1 MDDEE
6 QGSPRRPPLRI
17 GVFPKGHDVWRVD
30 WFGSIAFPDRMA
42 RRKQPSV
49 LVHLSKVLDPCLALE
64 PGHLLDPSATLPTEY
79 QAKRWVSVGTTM
91 LLGIGDLWQDQLLV
105 GTPQYETEAFA
116 DVEISQQTAVMVKAG
131 SSLDEDGGF
140 LLPLAEHPWHRGN
153 THSYCL
159 RLTLA
164 DGRYL
169 VVPCMELIR
178 FYFGSSSEL
187 LSRLFMPPLNRQQL
201 YTKAAWCHR
210 RKRLTLTLAEGLPA
224 ASATDIARVAGDEY
238 AWRAAMLVPSS
249 CLRASVAGRDV
260 FPQAVFP
267 FEGITNLPATGQWLS
282 RGDGPQGTFLVY
294 QLQSCSYRFPFAALR
309 YVTTGEVKRSA
320 SRRAPFSSGD
330 GQDARGQVLRKPRQ
344 PDRPVLREGDASS
357 LLSGVARALRPRR
370 HFQDLDRKPVWS
382 HRKLASP
389 TVAAGETGEVINDLA
404 VGDAGSVQRI
414 RPVSLAEALR
424 PDRPR
429 MPEYLR
435 HIVNA
440 LGALDDVEV
449 EILTASH
456 EDGWTLPLSLCH
468 DEDGVIADEQLI
480 LDEQGH
486 ARPRRVAVL
495 GLAWASSELMA
506 LIAVVES
513 PVLAPIFYAAQA
525 GDQHDLSSAMGRVTF
540 DFTMVLKREQRK
552 LRGET
557 RTASRTDDMLK
568 RWLTRALC
576 VFRSKAPPITAQK
589 SQ

>member
-1 MDDEE
+1 MDDKE
-6 QGSPRRPPLRI
+6 QDAPRRPPLRI
-17 GVFPKGHDVWRVD
+17 GVFPKGSDVWRVD

-49 LVHLSKVLDPCLALE
+49 LVHLSKVLDPDMALE
-64 PGHLLDPSATLPTEY
+64 PGHLLDPGATLPTEY

-91 LLGIGDLWQDQLLV
+91 LLGIGDLWQDQLLI
-105 GTPQYETEAFA
+105 GTPQYETEVFA
-116 DVEISQQTAVMVKAG
+116 DVEINQQTAVMVKAG
-131 SSLDEDGGF
+131 SSLEEDGGF

-224 ASATDIARVAGDEY
+224 TSAADVGRVAGDET

-267 FEGITNLPATGQWLS
+267 FEGMTNLTATGQWLS
-282 RGDGPQGTFLVY
+282 RGEEPQRTFLVY
-294 QLQSCSYRFPFAALR
+294 QLLTCSYRFPFAALR
-309 YVTTGEVKRSA
+309 YVTTGESKRRA
-320 SRRAPFSSGD
+320 PHRAPFSSGD
-330 GQDARGQVLRKPRQ
+330 GQDARDQVLRKPRQ

-357 LLSGVARALRPRR
+357 LLSGIARSLRPRR
-370 HFQDLDRKPVWS
+370 HFPDLDRKPVWS
-382 HRKLASP
+382 HRKLGSP
-389 TVAAGETGEVINDLA
+389 SMTAWESGEIINDLA
-404 VGDAGSVQRI
+404 VGNAGSVQRI
-414 RPVSLAEALR
+414 RPMSLAEALR
-424 PDRPR
+424 PDRAR

-435 HIVNA
+435 QVVNA
-440 LGALDDVEV
+440 VRALDGVEV
-449 EILTASH
+449 DILTASH

-468 DEDGVIADEQLI
+468 DEDGVIANDQLI
-480 LDEQGH
+480 SDEQGRE
-486 ARPRRVAVL
+486 RPRRVAVL
-495 GLAWASSELMA
+495 SLAIAPDEQGP
-506 LIAVVES
+506 LIAVIES
-513 PVLAPIFYAAQA
+513 PILAPIFYAAHA
-525 GDQHDLSSAMGRVTF
+525 DDQHELSDVMARVAD
-540 DFTMVLKREQRK
+540 DFTRVLRRERRS
-552 LRGET
+552 LVGDPRAT
-557 RTASRTDDMLK
+557 SRTDHVLK
-568 RWLTRALC
+568 RWLTWALK
-576 VFRSKAPPITAQK
+576 RHGDMGRQR
-589 SQ
+589 